1 MPFTTQEN
9 RVKFPDTR
17 PECENLYDAHAG
29 GKPGDRCFIFYR
41 PMIRAWRAAPVWTTA
56 HELRKKKDN
65 DLVYLGTDD
74 RTSLNLAWDVFFALH
89 VLPYEIKKREENGE
103 IE

>member
-9 RVKFPDTR
+9 RVKFPDTKTDDD
-17 PECENLYDAHAG
+17 NLRHAHEIGA
-29 GKPGDRCFIFYR
+29 PGDRCFVFYR
-41 PMIRAWRAAPVWTTA
+41 PMIRAWRASPRWTTA

-74 RTSLNLAWDVFFALH
+74 RTALNLAWDVFFNLH
-89 VLPYEIKKREENGE
+89 VMPYEIKKREENGE
-103 IE
+103 VE